1 VKYLLVLFVLL
12 TSACST
18 TKVGSTWFDPTARDA
33 GFSNVAVYVAA
44 PVSINRGIYEEVI
57 AKELRKTGVEAVASS
72 KIRGL
77 AGRIN
82 REKAE
87 RVLDKT
93 EVDAVVTVFI
103 TGFAQEN
110 KREKVAYTGWWTI
123 NDDLSS
129 AYIQEYELVAEQHNW
144 TDQSNALFLE
154 SSLIDFNNRHLVWRM
169 YTKTK
174 DPEYRD
180 VSSIMASRIVQ
191 QLRSNG
197 LIAANKKAVR

>member
-1 VKYLLVLFVLL
+1 MKYFLPLFILLS
-12 TSACST
+12 SACST
-18 TKVGSTWFDPTARDA
+18 TKVGSTWLDPTARDA

-57 AKELRKTGVEAVASS
+57 AKELRKTGVDAVASS

-82 REKAE
+82 RQKAE
-87 RVLDKT
+87 QVLDKT

-103 TGFAQEN
+103 TGFTQE
-110 KREKVAYTGWWTI
+110 RQRDRVAYSGWWTI

-129 AYIQEYELVAEQHNW
+129 AYVQEYELVAHQHKY
-144 TDQSNALFLE
+144 TDESNALLLE
-154 SSLIDFNNRHLVWRM
+154 SSLVDFKNRHLVWRM

-180 VSSIMASRIVQ
+180 VSSIMASRIAQ
-191 QLRSNG
+191 ELRSHG
-197 LIAANKKAVR
+197 LIAAVEKSVR